1 MKKLMSLIASVLM
14 VGSMASCGG
23 GSTESVEE
31 SASVAREYGI
41 GDTQTIDG
49 VDITVTAVKSGAYY
63 KNIESRKGKWVAITF
78 DIVDKND
85 DYDCFY
91 ASDFT
96 LNDTYTV
103 REYSY
108 RHSELGGGLNTLNN
122 GTVYEMWLVFD
133 CSYGHEEKD
142 MVFSYKEGGL
152 LGKTYK
158 WVI

>member
-1 MKKLMSLIASVLM
+1 MKKIVSSLIALLM
-14 VGSMASCGG
+14 AGCMCGCG
-23 GSTESVEE
+23 EVESESQVEST
-31 SASVAREYGI
+31 SVAKRYVV

-49 VDITVTAVKSGAYY
+49 VDITVTAVKSGTHY

-85 DYDCFY
+85 DYDCFF

-103 REYSY
+103 RECSY
-108 RHSELGGGLNTLNN
+108 RNAELSGGLNTLNN

-142 MVFSYKEGGL
+142 MVFTYKDGGL
-152 LGKTYK
+152 LGRTYK

>member
-1 MKKLMSLIASVLM
+1 MKKLISLIASVLI
-14 VGSMASCGG
+14 VGSMASCYIGN
-23 GSTESVEE
+23 EE
-31 SASVAREYGI
+31 SKSTSKSYGI

-49 VDITVTAVKSGAYY
+49 IDITVTEVKSAKYY
-63 KNIESRKGKWVAITF
+63 KNIESRRGKWVAIAF

-85 DYDCFY
+85 KEDTIFS
-91 ASDFT
+91 SDFT

-108 RHSELGGGLNTLNN
+108 RHSEFGGGLSTLNN
-122 GTVYEMWLVFD
+122 GTVYHMWLVFD

-142 MVFSYKEGGL
+142 MVFTYTDGVLFGG
-152 LGKTYK
+152 TYK